1 MEFRHLRY
9 FVAVAEE
16 LHFGRAAARLHLSQP
31 PLSQQI
37 RTLEEELGLKL
48 FSRDRR
54 RVELTHA
61 GTVFLKEAKQIL
73 SQMEHAAEAARRAQ
87 RGQIGPLVVA
97 CGPLAVQTVL
107 PQILKRFRTEHPEV
121 DLTVKEANAGDL
133 LDVLQEKKA
142 DVGLLIPNFISERLQ
157 RQSCLTLPLVAAV
170 PKNHPLAKRRRIH
183 MKQLADE
190 PFVLFS
196 HQRAIGFHEHIV
208 GVCER
213 GGFTPKIVR
222 EAGQYLTLLALV
234 AAGYGVTL
242 IPAPTKAQAPE
253 DVVFVQVTEPWATM
267 PLWIVWRSKDSPVL
281 SAFLEVVR
289 ICCRTLSVKK
299 GASRRIKKDRR

>member
-9 FVAVAEE
+9 FIAVAEE

-48 FSRDRR
+48 FSRNRR

-73 SQMEHAAEAARRAQ
+73 SQMEHAAEAARRAE

-142 DVGLLIPNFISERLQ
+142 DVGLLIPNFTSERLQ

-183 MKQLADE
+183 MKQL
-190 PFVLFS
+190 
-196 HQRAIGFHEHIV
+196 
-208 GVCER
+208 
-213 GGFTPKIVR
+213 
-222 EAGQYLTLLALV
+222 
-234 AAGYGVTL
+234 
-242 IPAPTKAQAPE
+242 
-253 DVVFVQVTEPWATM
+253 
-267 PLWIVWRSKDSPVL
+267 
-281 SAFLEVVR
+281 
-289 ICCRTLSVKK
+289 
-299 GASRRIKKDRR
+299 